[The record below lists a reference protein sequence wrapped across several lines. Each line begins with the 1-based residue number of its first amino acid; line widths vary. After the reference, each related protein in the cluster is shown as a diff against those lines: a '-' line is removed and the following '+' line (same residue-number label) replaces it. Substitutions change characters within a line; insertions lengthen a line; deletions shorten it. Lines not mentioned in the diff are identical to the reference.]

1 MHDSTTTRS
10 EGHPATA
17 PDSSGRPAQASGRT
31 RAVDVVMA
39 YVALTKPRV
48 IELLLVAA
56 IPALLQADRGSV
68 HLGLVFLTL
77 VGGWMGAASAN
88 SLNMVVDADI
98 DKVMKRTERRPL
110 ARHAVSPRAAL
121 VFGLTLG
128 VGSMLWL
135 GLLAGSW
142 LAALFILLTICFY
155 VLVYSLVLKRRTAQN
170 VVWGGAAG
178 CMPVLVSWAVITDNV
193 EMASAGW
200 WQAIVLFLIIFFWT
214 PPHTWA
220 LAMRYKDDYQAA
232 GVPMLPV
239 VMSPEGV
246 TRRITIYTWVTVL
259 CTFALIPAA
268 GWVYAA
274 GAAGFGIWFIVMAHK
289 LEAGV
294 RRGVEVKPLKLF
306 MLSNNYLAG
315 VFVALSVDAVLG
327 LQTISEMLP

>member
-1 MHDSTTTRS
+1 
-10 EGHPATA
+10 
-17 PDSSGRPAQASGRT
+17 
-31 RAVDVVMA
+31 
-39 YVALTKPRV
+39 
-48 IELLLVAA
+48 
-56 IPALLQADRGSV
+56 
-68 HLGLVFLTL
+68 
-77 VGGWMGAASAN
+77 
-88 SLNMVVDADI
+88 
-98 DKVMKRTERRPL
+98 
-110 ARHAVSPRAAL
+110 
-121 VFGLTLG
+121 
-128 VGSMLWL
+128 
-135 GLLAGSW
+135 GSW

-200 WQAIVLFLIIFFWT
+200 WQAIVLFLFIFFWT

-315 VFVALSVDAVLG
+315 VFVALSVAAVLG
-327 LQTISEMLP
+327 RQTISDMLPGVDSPPAARWVSGAGRLPAPPHRVGSRTTDPVVWRDCRERCASAASDKPNVAPTLSRSEPSSRP